1 MYADAKL
8 RNNALRP
15 PFSTRQLLCGL
26 PSVTI
31 QTDRV
36 RSAFGRVNPQSET
49 TQNRPSAGFFRRFA
63 AHYA

>member
-31 QTDRV
+31 QTRLKP
-36 RSAFGRVNPQSET
+36 AFGR
-49 TQNRPSAGFFRRFA
+49 FFSCLAVHIFVALPLIFA
-63 AHYA
+63 A